1 MAGRRRRLHTRYR
14 RNPSSSAAPRHNP
27 PLLSDI
33 GEFILPGFAGFA
45 ATRFL
50 TRIAATQVAKYK
62 PNLGKHAG
70 VLTSAGA
77 FLAAWFLAH
86 KVKFLEKYQQPLV
99 VGAGLATIQSVLQ
112 LYFPTLG
119 WIVSDAT
126 PELSEGASAASATS
140 QIVTAPNGQ
149 RYNMSDLTDIDD
161 DPNEFTYNDSYDAG
175 RMSRDHRQGGTAPSG
190 GATDDMLDDLV
201 DDGVPQAAGVFS

>member
-1 MAGRRRRLHTRYR
+1 MARRLHKRYK
-14 RNPSSSAAPRHNP
+14 RNPSSSPAPRHNP
-27 PLLSDI
+27 PLLAEV

-50 TRIAATQVAKYK
+50 TRIAATQVAKYR

-70 VLTSAGA
+70 VLTSVGS

-86 KVKFLEKYQQPLV
+86 RVKFLEKYQQPLV
-99 VGAGLATIQSVLQ
+99 VGAGLAAIQSVLQ

-126 PELSEGASAASATS
+126 PELAESASAAAAATQ
-140 QIVTAPNGQ
+140 QIATAPNGTQ
-149 RYNMSDLTDIDD
+149 YKMSDLTDIED

-175 RMSRDHRQGGTAPSG
+175 RMSRDQQGGGSG
-190 GATDDMLDDLV
+190 GGSDMLDDLV
-201 DDGVPQAAGVFS
+201 DDGVPQPAGVFS

>member
-1 MAGRRRRLHTRYR
+1 MAGRRRLHKRYK
-14 RNPSSSAAPRHNP
+14 RNPSSEPRHNP
-27 PLLSDI
+27 PLLAEI

-70 VLTSAGA
+70 VLTSVGS

-86 KVKFLEKYQQPLV
+86 RVKFLAAYQQPLV
-99 VGAGLATIQSVLQ
+99 IGAGLAAIQSVLQ
-112 LYFPTLG
+112 LYIPTLG

-126 PELSEGASAASATS
+126 PELSEGASAAAAT
-140 QIVTAPNGQ
+140 QQLVTAPNGQ
-149 RYNMSDLTDIDD
+149 QYRMSDLTDIDE
-161 DPNEFTYNDSYDAG
+161 DPSEFTYDDSFDAG
-175 RMSRDHRQGGTAPSG
+175 RMSREPHHKGGG
-190 GATDDMLDDLV
+190 GADMLDDLV